1 VPSWFVAAGLHPQDF
16 FTTNGVASLVGS
28 FDAVSGNLSSAIAA
42 STVGSGGGSGF
53 SSGGFGGGGGG
64 GVGGGGGGTW

>member
-1 VPSWFVAAGLHPQDF
+1 MG
-16 FTTNGVASLVGS
+16 GVLSLLGS
-28 FDAVSGNLSSAIAA
+28 FDWVSMSFSNAIAD